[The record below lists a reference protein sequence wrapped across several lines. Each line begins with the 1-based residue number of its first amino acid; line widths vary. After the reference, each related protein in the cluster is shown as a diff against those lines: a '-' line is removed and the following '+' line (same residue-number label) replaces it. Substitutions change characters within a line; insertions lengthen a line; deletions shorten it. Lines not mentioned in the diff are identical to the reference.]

1 MLDDGYK
8 INNLN
13 TTFLRGTVASQLI
26 KPFSQHPINCQGSLS
41 TNDPRSSL
49 NPKFQTKP
57 NSLKATICFYELII

>member
-1 MLDDGYK
+1 MMDTK

-13 TTFLRGTVASQLI
+13 TTFLHGTVASQTT
-26 KPFSQHPINCQGSLS
+26 KSFHNTYINCQGSSS

-57 NSLKATICFYELII
+57 KSLKVTIRFYELII